1 MGRTAT
7 TIGFSVTPEL
17 AADVERMAQT
27 EGVSKSQLFREMV
40 RVYKREH
47 ELEAF
52 EELATYGRQRALDR
66 SIRTE
71 EDVERLIHESRGA

>member
-1 MGRTAT
+1 MARTAT

-17 AADVERMAQT
+17 AADIERMAT
-27 EGVSKSQLFREMV
+27 VAGISKSQLFREMV

-47 ELEAF
+47 ELQVF
-52 EELATYGRQRALDR
+52 EELGEYGSKRARER

>member
-1 MGRTAT
+1 MARTAT

-17 AADVERMAQT
+17 AADVERMAT
-27 EGVSKSQLFREMV
+27 VAGISKSQLFREMV
-40 RVYKREH
+40 RVYKRQH
-47 ELEAF
+47 ELQVF
-52 EELATYGRQRALDR
+52 EELGEYGGKRARER